1 MGRQLGFLK
10 QGWQNASPKKTG
22 VRKMKKMEKKVTI
35 ASQYGLVRNVTFRII
50 HETEVGYYV
59 SYLAAKKA
67 RRNNSGDYYPGLIV
81 FFPWDVCDGKPYAF
95 IEKASAKIV
104 K

>member
-1 MGRQLGFLK
+1 
-10 QGWQNASPKKTG
+10 
-22 VRKMKKMEKKVTI
+22 MKGKVTI
-35 ASQYGLVRNVTFRII
+35 ASRYGLVRNVTFRVQ

-59 SYLAAKKA
+59 SYCSAKKA

-81 FFPWDVCDGKPYAF
+81 VFPWDACDGKPYAF

-104 K
+104 AG